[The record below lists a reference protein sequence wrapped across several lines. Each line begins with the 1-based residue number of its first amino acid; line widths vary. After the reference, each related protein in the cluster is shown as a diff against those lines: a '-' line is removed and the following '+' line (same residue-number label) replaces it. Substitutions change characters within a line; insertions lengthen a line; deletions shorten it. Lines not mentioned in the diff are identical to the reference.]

1 MSKITLDEYLKKQ
14 REIEEFTL
22 PSGLVVKIRKRLSPI
37 RLLKILGRSGVSW
50 EDLGTNLSIEQYRS
64 FCEEG
69 FKELLIEPKVPDDIT
84 PDDFTTEDFTA
95 LHKRL
100 MEEFRGRIDTE
111 VQGLGEKDLENKDFT
126 TPSG

>member
-1 MSKITLDEYLKKQ
+1 MSKITLEEYLKKQ
-14 REIEEFTL
+14 RETEELSL

-69 FKELLIEPKVPDDIT
+69 FKELLIEPKVPDDIS

-100 MEEFRGRIDTE
+100 MEEFRGRIDSE
-111 VQGLGEKDLENKDFT
+111 VQGLGENDLENKDFT
-126 TPSG
+126 TPSE